1 MTMIKP
7 GGVVVVA
14 AALIATLAACDSS
27 TPPAAAK
34 PAATAKASPS
44 GPTVQGAADALQ
56 AVLKP
61 CPVPHPDGECEDML
75 QKTYHAMLAVRAAME
90 ADPAHRDY
98 SGAYAIIDHTKEWAG
113 NVPFLDQVDLARTAV
128 LQDAQQLLD
137 WIAAHPAT

>member
-14 AALIATLAACDSS
+14 AALIATLAACDS

-56 AVLKP
+56 GILKP
-61 CPVPHPDGECEDML
+61 CPPQHPDGACEDML
-75 QKTYHAMLAVRAAME
+75 QKTYHAMLAVRTAME
-90 ADPAHRDY
+90 ADPSGRDY
-98 SGAYAIIDHTKEWAG
+98 SGAYTIIDHTKEWAG
-113 NVPFLDQVDLARTAV
+113 NVPYLDQVPLARTAV

-137 WIAAHPAT
+137 WIAAHPA